1 MDHSSEHRSTVPQ
14 VADARA
20 IRVMLGM
27 TQATFA
33 ATFGVP
39 LTTLRD
45 WEQGRSRPDG
55 AVRSYLLVIGR
66 RPEAVRE
73 ALSSP

>member
-1 MDHSSEHRSTVPQ
+1 MDHASKHRSTAPLE
-14 VADARA
+14 ADART
-20 IRVMLGM
+20 IRVTLGM

-55 AVRSYLLVIGR
+55 AARSYLLVIGR
-66 RPEAVRE
+66 RPEAVQE
-73 ALSSP
+73 ALSSR